1 MLGFVILG
9 PDQAL
14 YLASTDVSEVLTS
27 RSLPGGEHPEGA
39 CAESLTVRTDFPAVA
54 VSNICAQN
62 PPPYSL
68 VSLSATAEP
77 QDFTAPPACFWQVA
91 APDAFALIGAHF
103 LVPLEAD

>member
-1 MLGFVILG
+1 MSGYVVLG

-14 YLASTDVSEVLTS
+14 CLATTDVSEVFTF
-27 RSLPGGEHPEGA
+27 RFLPGEERPEGA

-54 VSNICAQN
+54 VGNVCAQC

-68 VSLSATAEP
+68 VSLSATAVS

-103 LVPLEAD
+103 LVPVEAD